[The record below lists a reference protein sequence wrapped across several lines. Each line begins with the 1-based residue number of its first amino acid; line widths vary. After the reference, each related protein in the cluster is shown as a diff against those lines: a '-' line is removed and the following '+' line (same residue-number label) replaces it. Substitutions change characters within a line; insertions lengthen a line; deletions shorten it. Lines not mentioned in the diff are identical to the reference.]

1 MNHNNRLRAEL
12 DAHELASLQRF
23 VVALHEEAHPS
34 NPRVDMTRVFR
45 GTEGQIFVPVTV
57 SGPSP
62 DAHLAMLME
71 HKAEQ
76 LYKQSGCRFIL
87 LQRLE
92 ADSQRHHYIWAE
104 GSWQTVP

>member
-1 MNHNNRLRAEL
+1 MNDNHQLRAEL

-23 VVALHEEAHPS
+23 MVAIHEEPHPS
-34 NPRVDMTRVFR
+34 NPKVEVTRVFR
-45 GTEGQIFVPVTV
+45 GLEGQIFVPVMV
-57 SGPSP
+57 SGKGP

-76 LYKQSGCRFIL
+76 LYKQNGCRFVL

-92 ADSQRHHYIWAE
+92 TDPQRQGYVWGQGA
-104 GSWQTVP
+104 WRTVP

>member
-1 MNHNNRLRAEL
+1 MNHNDRLRAEL
-12 DAHELASLQRF
+12 DQHELAVLQRYM
-23 VVALHEEAHPS
+23 VALHEEPHVS
-34 NPRVDMTRVFR
+34 NPRVDVTQVFR
-45 GTEGQIFVPVTV
+45 GVEGQIFVPVTV
-57 SGPSP
+57 SGATP

-76 LYKQSGCRFIL
+76 LYKQSGSRFVL

-92 ADSQRHHYIWAE
+92 ADPQRQNYVWAE

>member
-1 MNHNNRLRAEL
+1 MNDNHQLRAEL

-23 VVALHEEAHPS
+23 MVAIHEEPHPS
-34 NPRVDMTRVFR
+34 NPKVEVTRVFR
-45 GTEGQIFVPVTV
+45 GLEGQIFVPVMV
-57 SGPSP
+57 SGKGP

-76 LYKQSGCRFIL
+76 LYKQSGCRFVL

-92 ADSQRHHYIWAE
+92 ADSQRRSYVWTE
-104 GSWQTVP
+104 GAWQTVP

>member
-1 MNHNNRLRAEL
+1 MNHNDRLRAEL
-12 DAHELASLQRF
+12 DQHELAVLQRYM
-23 VVALHEEAHPS
+23 VALHEEPHVS
-34 NPRVDMTRVFR
+34 NPRVDVTQVFR
-45 GTEGQIFVPVTV
+45 GVEGQIFVPVTV
-57 SGPSP
+57 SGATP

-76 LYKQSGCRFIL
+76 LYKQSGSRFVL

-92 ADSQRHHYIWAE
+92 TDPQRQNYVWAE